1 MLLERS
7 DEVQNY
13 IEDCEVCCQPIQ
25 IEYLFQK
32 EVERFNVITWFRY
45 QFILN
50 VFYVILTSENIKI
63 IWGFI
68 RLIIY
73 HFRCAK

>member
-1 MLLERS
+1 MIEFFFTCPFCWEEISMLLERS

-32 EVERFNVITWFRY
+32 EIERFSVIT
-45 QFILN
+45 
-50 VFYVILTSENIKI
+50 
-63 IWGFI
+63 
-68 RLIIY
+68 
-73 HFRCAK
+73 

>member
-1 MLLERS
+1 MIEYFFMSILLGGNFNVVRKI

-32 EVERFNVITWFRY
+32 ELERFNVI
-45 QFILN
+45 
-50 VFYVILTSENIKI
+50 S
-63 IWGFI
+63 
-68 RLIIY
+68 
-73 HFRCAK
+73 

>member
-7 DEVQNY
+7 REVQNY

-32 EVERFNVITWFRY
+32 EVERF
-45 QFILN
+45 IL
-50 VFYVILTSENIKI
+50 YLAVILFSIYLTSVLCNF
-63 IWGFI
+63 G
-68 RLIIY
+68 L
-73 HFRCAK
+73 